1 MGRAFCATVRS
12 FWYFDIRFFMKNI
25 LVIEEVLMNSNKSR
39 SGNLFIISAPSG
51 AGKTSLITAL
61 VEEVSN
67 LEISLSYTTRAQR
80 PGEVNGVHYNFIS
93 QAKYDE
99 LLAQDVFL
107 ESATVFEYN
116 YGTSK
121 RWIQERLDKGIDILL
136 EIDWQGARQIK
147 QKFQQNCVSIF
158 VLPPSLAVLE
168 ARLRSRKQDADDVI
182 AHRME
187 KAEAE
192 ISHYPEYDYL
202 IINEDF
208 ERAKIELK
216 SVITAERLRNQSQQ
230 QRCAELLAQF

>member
-1 MGRAFCATVRS
+1 MS
-12 FWYFDIRFFMKNI
+12 
-25 LVIEEVLMNSNKSR
+25 SNKS
-39 SGNLFIISAPSG
+39 SAGNLFIISAPSG

-61 VEEVSN
+61 VKEVSN

-80 PGEVNGVHYNFIS
+80 PGEIDGVHYNFIS
-93 QAKYDE
+93 QAEYDE
-99 LLAQDVFL
+99 LLAQDAFL

-121 RWIQERLDKGIDILL
+121 HWIQERLDQGIDILL

-147 QKFQQNCVSIF
+147 QKFQQNCVSVF
-158 VLPPSLAVLE
+158 VLPPSLEVLE
-168 ARLRSRKQDADDVI
+168 SRLRSRNQDADSVI

-202 IINEDF
+202 IINQDF
-208 ERAKIELK
+208 ERAKTELK
-216 SVITAERLRNQSQQ
+216 SVITAERLRAGYQQ
-230 QRCAELLAQF
+230 KSHPELFGQFA